1 MPSTSTSTPS
11 VSPLA
16 LSNLRGSSRVRDEEE
31 ALRDPMSR
39 DGHRDVAVPPKVVP
53 SAATT
58 LPTTG
63 KITGSQGQAQRRKGF
78 QPRIVKIQTV
88 PAVKASKMTKRW
100 KDTAVILEPLFA
112 AAPCLLLCTGSPD
125 DATITAVPVGDDAD
139 PVAHWRA
146 LQGAVQ
152 RGRSFWTGRTWPRLT
167 MVTPLELRI
176 VSRHPL
182 VQDTF
187 CGQFQPVD
195 VRAKIEQLRPNASEL
210 GFDHMRASNPDRS
223 DFCCRYNAVTDTF
236 EHGLDVCRRYKDD
249 ASLSDEG
256 EELGYCGIPEH
267 VDRLSEI
274 KRLELVSVW
283 PKLLENPSLAEV
295 NDVIHEGWIYSSKD
309 VMPPRETTHLHSVAQ
324 IEFVG
329 FHVAQRP
336 GESWAGGGRVAL
348 IVGSA
353 MGFIGILVALR
364 VLHGDWGVAYTA
376 GAFFVALAGV
386 LSTWIAWRA
395 R

>member
-1 MPSTSTSTPS
+1 MPS
-11 VSPLA
+11 VSPSA
-16 LSNLRGSSRVRDEEE
+16 LSNLRGSSRIRDEEE
-31 ALRDPMSR
+31 ALRDPMAR
-39 DGHRDVAVPPKVVP
+39 DEHRDIAVPLQVVP

-63 KITGSQGQAQRRKGF
+63 KITGSQGQDQRRKRF
-78 QPRIVKIQTV
+78 QPKIAKIQTV
-88 PAVKASKMTKRW
+88 PAVKGSKMTKRW
-100 KDTAVILEPLFA
+100 KNTAVILEPLFA

-167 MVTPLELRI
+167 MVTLRI
-176 VSRHPL
+176 
-182 VQDTF
+182 
-187 CGQFQPVD
+187 
-195 VRAKIEQLRPNASEL
+195 
-210 GFDHMRASNPDRS
+210 
-223 DFCCRYNAVTDTF
+223 
-236 EHGLDVCRRYKDD
+236 
-249 ASLSDEG
+249 
-256 EELGYCGIPEH
+256 
-267 VDRLSEI
+267 
-274 KRLELVSVW
+274 
-283 PKLLENPSLAEV
+283 
-295 NDVIHEGWIYSSKD
+295 

-336 GESWAGGGRVAL
+336 GESWAGGGRGAL

-395 R
+395 SRSAH